1 MFEAMSKSQS
11 CCRDVVP
18 RLPCVASPCSM
29 LCPGLV
35 MDRCLEEKTEDPDM
49 SKECKT
55 EVVRVMNEKAKD
67 YRLNYRLTHACE
79 QDIPRLCDNVCSTVP
94 GMICG
99 GLVLHCLQV
108 GACV

>member
-1 MFEAMSKSQS
+1 
-11 CCRDVVP
+11 
-18 RLPCVASPCSM
+18 
-29 LCPGLV
+29 